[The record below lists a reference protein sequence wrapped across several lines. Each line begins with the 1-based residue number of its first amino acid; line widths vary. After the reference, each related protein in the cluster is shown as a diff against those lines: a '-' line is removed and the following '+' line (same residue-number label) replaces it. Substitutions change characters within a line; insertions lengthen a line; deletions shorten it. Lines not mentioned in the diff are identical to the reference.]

1 MYKIGARHP
10 VLRRGEARG
19 SRTAGQV
26 GASGCGLTWGP
37 SANVGPGSSS
47 ATAPILGLPCA
58 MERGTQLCSHTAP
71 DAKKYTGDQNVP
83 VPTSELRWEQKLRWP
98 GSSWHHPGTGKQLSW
113 PGRSLPCFI
122 PEGASA
128 APRSGRFL
136 DEK

>member
-83 VPTSELRWEQKLRWP
+83 VPTSELRWEQKAMAWQPLAPPRDWQAAFMARKEP
-98 GSSWHHPGTGKQLSW
+98 AVFHTGGGFSRPTQW
-113 PGRSLPCFI
+113 WVFR
-122 PEGASA
+122 
-128 APRSGRFL
+128 
-136 DEK
+136 